1 MKPVAALI
9 AALLFAPLAAWAV
22 DLKVGLAL
30 EPSSIDPQLLR
41 APAEQALHAA
51 LTRRRSAVERA
62 YGAGDYG
69 TVFGELAQLR
79 PEVDEFFEHVLVNGQ
94 AAQLLVKLMADL
106 KTDQPMAVL
115 TRALGM
121 LDQGLAARQRG
132 QRLGIYDPA
141 SQRFMDLVI

>member
-1 MKPVAALI
+1 MEQDQFPPVN
-9 AALLFAPLAAWAV
+9 V
-22 DLKVGLAL
+22 
-30 EPSSIDPQLLR
+30 Q
-41 APAEQALHAA
+41 
-51 LTRRRSAVERA
+51 
-62 YGAGDYG
+62 
-69 TVFGELAQLR
+69 
-79 PEVDEFFEHVLVNGQ
+79 VNGQ
-94 AAQLLVKLMADL
+94 AAQLLMKLMADL

>member
-1 MKPVAALI
+1 MEQDQFP
-9 AALLFAPLAAWAV
+9 AV
-22 DLKVGLAL
+22 N
-30 EPSSIDPQLLR
+30 
-41 APAEQALHAA
+41 
-51 LTRRRSAVERA
+51 
-62 YGAGDYG
+62 
-69 TVFGELAQLR
+69 
-79 PEVDEFFEHVLVNGQ
+79 VLVNGQ

>member
-1 MKPVAALI
+1 MEQDQFPPVN
-9 AALLFAPLAAWAV
+9 V
-22 DLKVGLAL
+22 
-30 EPSSIDPQLLR
+30 Q
-41 APAEQALHAA
+41 
-51 LTRRRSAVERA
+51 
-62 YGAGDYG
+62 
-69 TVFGELAQLR
+69 
-79 PEVDEFFEHVLVNGQ
+79 VNGQ